1 MRTISQAGIAAAAV
15 ALLLTVG
22 VSPATADVVDSTIS
36 GGALRSTTAG
46 ATLTGLTLNGTNTQV
61 VSGSSTQWSLNDSR
75 GTGAAWTLSVSAT
88 VPTSAAGSTETV
100 ARTIPVGNLTIT
112 PGAIEAS
119 TGSDPAAG
127 ITAPALSMLTTSQAL
142 VAATATHKGI
152 YTLTPSFSLA
162 IPANAFRSNYAVGSS
177 GAQNPY
183 ATTITYTIG

>member
-1 MRTISQAGIAAAAV
+1 VRTISQAGIAAAAV
-15 ALLLTVG
+15 ALLLAVG
-22 VSPATADVVDSTIS
+22 VSPATADVVNSTIS
-36 GGALRSTTAG
+36 GGALMSTTAG
-46 ATLTGLTLNGTNTQV
+46 ATLDGLTLNGTNSL

-75 GTGAAWTLSVSAT
+75 GTGAAWTLSASAT
-88 VPTSAAGSTETV
+88 VPTSAAGSTETI

-112 PGAIEAS
+112 PGAIVAG
-119 TGSDPAAG
+119 TGADPATG